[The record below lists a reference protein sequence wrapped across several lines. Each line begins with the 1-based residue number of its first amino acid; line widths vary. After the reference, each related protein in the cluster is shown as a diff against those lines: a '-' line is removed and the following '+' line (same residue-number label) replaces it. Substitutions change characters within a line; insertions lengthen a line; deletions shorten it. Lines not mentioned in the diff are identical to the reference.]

1 MTTPLGRGHCHLYE
15 IITYLFSFTLIKATT
30 PRVLKDKMSIRLH
43 TMIPLIPSV
52 LGTTVDVVVVVV
64 VLLLPDELLSVEVLV
79 LLDVL
84 PPVAAPSL

>member
-52 LGTTVDVVVVVV
+52 LGTTVDVVVAV
-64 VLLLPDELLSVEVLV
+64 VLLLPDELLSVEALV